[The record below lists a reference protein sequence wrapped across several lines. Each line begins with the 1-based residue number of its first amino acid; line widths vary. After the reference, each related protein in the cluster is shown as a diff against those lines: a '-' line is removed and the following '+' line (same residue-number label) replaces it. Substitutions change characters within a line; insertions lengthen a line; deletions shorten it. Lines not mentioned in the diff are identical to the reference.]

1 MTFEYTSHLLFYLLF
16 FDVFNNVLRHADQEM
31 TIDKESRNSCDN
43 TFTSCVKQSN
53 FSVGQDDQCNRQNE
67 KRAEEQ
73 EKVFIRP
80 PSVQSLR
87 TLSSTTSNSSFTS
100 SFVAS
105 NQTFASS
112 LSTSQRP
119 QGDHM

>member
-1 MTFEYTSHLLFYLLF
+1 MTFEYTSDLLFYLLF
-16 FDVFNNVLRHADQEM
+16 LDVFNNVLRHADQEM
-31 TIDKESRNSCDN
+31 TIDTESRNSCDN

-80 PSVQSLR
+80 PSVQSLP
-87 TLSSTTSNSSFTS
+87 TLSSTTSNSSIT

-105 NQTFASS
+105 NQTFTSS
-112 LSTSQRP
+112 LSSSQRL
-119 QGDHM
+119 QGDQS